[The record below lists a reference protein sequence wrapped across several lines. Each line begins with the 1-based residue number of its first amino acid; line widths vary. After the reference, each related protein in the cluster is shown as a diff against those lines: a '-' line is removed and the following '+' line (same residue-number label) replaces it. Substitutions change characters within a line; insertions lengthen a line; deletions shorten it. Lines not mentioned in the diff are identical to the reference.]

1 MNSPICFVA
10 LQLCVSSP
18 HQESEIIFN
27 FIQSSIHHFK
37 EKHFKYMMVIIFVTC
52 FIMSSS
58 LLAEIVN
65 IIL

>member
-1 MNSPICFVA
+1 MFCRAAATNESV
-10 LQLCVSSP
+10 CVSSP
-18 HQESEIIFN
+18 HRESEMIFH
-27 FIQSSIHHFK
+27 FIQSVIHHFK

-58 LLAEIVN
+58 LLAEILK